1 MLAVALT
8 LLIGVAG
15 WLVARRLGLSA
26 PAMLGS
32 MLAAG
37 ITNALFGPASML
49 AEVRVFA
56 QSISG
61 AFIQMSV
68 RRRDLAKARKLIAPV
83 LILFSMLTIN
93 ALLLARSLVGSTTA
107 AETFSSASASVVP
120 ALLLFA
126 SYWLVNFLFTQVC
139 RHWRL
144 LDVKSAMFASA
155 PGGASDIALIAADLD
170 ADLAKIAGIQIMR
183 AVYAVAVMSPLCCC
197 LPPRWGRGPLSGVR
211 GAWGGAARCVWT

>member
-1 MLAVALT
+1 MCRDTTDAPEPEGASDTTPRMPVALER
-8 LLIGVAG
+8 V
-15 WLVARRLGLSA
+15 LGRGKRCMVFIHHGRGACVWHVRQVKWHS
-26 PAMLGS
+26 PPGGGGTMVC
-32 MLAAG
+32 
-37 ITNALFGPASML
+37 ALFGVAALNLML
-49 AEVRVFA
+49 GCCHMPMGTKRHA
-56 QSISG
+56 Q
-61 AFIQMSV
+61 
-68 RRRDLAKARKLIAPV
+68 
-83 LILFSMLTIN
+83 
-93 ALLLARSLVGSTTA
+93 LLAGSLVGSTIG
-107 AETFSSASASVVP
+107 AETFSSASTSVVP